1 MSFLLIFPD
10 AGHGEAGWALAE
22 PGGVLAHGLGLG
34 DLPPEAAA
42 AAIVIAAPG
51 DRVGLHWLDLPAEL
65 SAAQAEAAARLAL
78 GGSLLQ
84 PGEAPHLAVGRVEEG
99 QRCIGIAAPDDV
111 RNWLDVLAPYGLVA
125 DHIIPEPFLLL
136 PPLAGYRSRE
146 AESLRCYRGRAD
158 AFAAEEPLARLIL
171 GDAEV
176 EPVTDAQ
183 FEAELHEAILR
194 APLDLRQGRFAR
206 RRVWRNVW
214 RVDVG
219 TGGGFGRR
227 IAAFA
232 LALLCA
238 TVAVGVADLFRHA
251 HAAGRLEREARAFAP
266 RAGAAPVPVSP
277 AAGFGPMS
285 ASLFDAIRATPNVEL
300 ATMEFRPGALTLT
313 VRADSAASAEAL
325 RERIAASGYAAQLG
339 PPRPSDGA
347 VLVALDV
354 RPK

>member
-34 DLPPEAAA
+34 DLPPEAAG
-42 AAIVIAAPG
+42 AAIVLAAPG
-51 DRVGLHWLDLPAEL
+51 DRVGLHWLELPAEL

-78 GGSLLQ
+78 GASLLQ
-84 PGEAPHLAVGRVEEG
+84 SGEPPHLAVGRAEEG
-99 QRCIGIAAPDDV
+99 RRCIGAAAPDDV
-111 RNWLDVLAPYGLVA
+111 RRWLDVLAPYGLVA
-125 DHIIPEPFLLL
+125 NHIIPEPFLLL

-176 EPVTDAQ
+176 EPVADAQ

-206 RRVWRNVW
+206 PRVWRNIW
-214 RVDVG
+214 RVD
-219 TGGGFGRR
+219 GGAGRR

-251 HAAGRLEREARAFAP
+251 HAAGRLEREARAIAP
-266 RAGAAPVPVSP
+266 RASTAPVSISP

-325 RERIAASGYAAQLG
+325 RERIAGAGYAAQLG
-339 PPRPSDGA
+339 PARPSDGA
-347 VLVALDV
+347 ILVALDL
-354 RPK
+354 RPM